1 MASRSRRTSSPVCLG
16 GVSVLTA
23 EGQGETAPVQ
33 PGALYDSAPPHTS
46 ATTLKAMPYSTWDNR
61 EGGEMQ
67 VWLRRA

>member
-1 MASRSRRTSSPVCLG
+1 M
-16 GVSVLTA
+16 SVLTA